1 MNSGFQALL
10 NSESLQE
17 YSNNINIHADP
28 LINFFVKIMK
38 NRSSDGH

>member
-17 YSNNINIHADP
+17 YSNNIGRPSDS